1 MVSIKMAT
9 SGTLKRWLVLLS
21 LLAGCVCV
29 LGHGVVF
36 TPLGQTNLLGTQRD
50 IARTTAINT
59 KLPRRLA
66 AGAGGTLRWVEAETK
81 HGARRL
87 HQAEE
92 EEEEQEE
99 QEQEATH
106 HADEADDL
114 HEHEDEGEDEQQQE
128 EEEQEEEQDEQ
139 EEEAH
144 HADETDDSHEREQ
157 EEEQEEEA
165 HHADETDD
173 SHEHEQEEEQEEE
186 AHHADEADDSHDNE
200 EEQQEEEAHHADEA
214 DDSHDN
220 EQHEQQEE
228 GHHADDSDNEDEHEV
243 HKNEDDELHPAKGSG
258 APGEWYAKLTAALND
273 PSITKDPDAQLH
285 TAVATQQSHQGGVDA
300 SAAKWLR
307 DQAWRLAKSSKPQRI
322 MTDEEKMWQLRRAE
336 HEKGGTLK
344 GWRHS
349 EYYKELCSRKCHCK
363 EGEKHCRCHV
373 EMHDLPSVC
382 KGHIHDDP
390 SRQRP
395 TEEQRVRTW
404 ERMNQHAVDRGWKEN
419 VRQQTKKAALG
430 GHRGEVFFNRMNKY
444 AHHDGRPMESVQ
456 SLLTHQHEENW
467 KPSHRSFGGVWIH
480 GPQKKKPRPPPG
492 MSVDDGA
499 DADDAST
506 PS

>member
-1 MVSIKMAT
+1 MVT
-9 SGTLKRWLVLLS
+9 SGTLKTLLVLLS

-29 LGHGVVF
+29 LGHGVVLN
-36 TPLGQTNLLGTQRD
+36 PLGQTTLLGTQRD

-99 QEQEATH
+99 QQEEEATH

-114 HEHEDEGEDEQQQE
+114 HEHEDEGEDEQQ
-128 EEEQEEEQDEQ
+128 EEQEEQEEATRHADEADDSHEHEQEDEQ

-157 EEEQEEEA
+157 EEEQEEE
-165 HHADETDD
+165 
-173 SHEHEQEEEQEEE
+173 EE
-186 AHHADEADDSHDNE
+186 AHHADEADDSH
-200 EEQQEEEAHHADEA
+200 EQHEQEEATHHADEA
-214 DDSHDN
+214 DDSH
-220 EQHEQQEE
+220 EQHEQEE
-228 GHHADDSDNEDEHEV
+228 EAHHADDSDNEDEHEV